1 MKKFICVVI
10 FYIFIGLF
18 FWFIFSIGNANFKI
32 FEWNYDARA
41 GYSLILSMVFVLFII
56 IYPSINTD

>member
-1 MKKFICVVI
+1 MRKFIFAVI
-10 FYIFIGLF
+10 YYIFIGLF
-18 FWFIFSIGNANFKI
+18 FWIMFSICNANFKI

>member
-1 MKKFICVVI
+1 MRKFLYAVV

-18 FWFIFSIGNANFKI
+18 FWLVFSIGNANFKI

-41 GYSLILSMVFVLFII
+41 GYSLILAIIFVVFLI
-56 IYPSINTD
+56 IYHGIEIE